1 MIRQMQHSE
10 IEGDHTM
17 AKVLVVE
24 DDESIRSLIKLTLHQ
39 FQYETEV
46 FEDAEHAWNYLQT
59 ESADIGIFDLMLP
72 GMSGLELIEKIR
84 KDEHLHDFPVI
95 ILTAK
100 DSEIDKVIGLDQGAD
115 DYMTKPF
122 SVLELTARIR
132 SLLRRSVPHT
142 EESHGFY
149 EGGLEV
155 DFDGR
160 TVHVQQRRVELTFKE
175 FELLKYLIGHK
186 GKAVSR
192 QELLN
197 QIWGYDFVGESRT
210 LDVHINS
217 LRRKLGE
224 PYDGWIQVIRGV
236 GYRFVMEG

>member
-1 MIRQMQHSE
+1 
-10 IEGDHTM
+10 M
-17 AKVLVVE
+17 ANILVVE
-24 DDESIRSLIKLTLHQ
+24 DDESIRNLIKLTLQQ

-46 FEDAEHAWNYLQT
+46 FEDAESAWEYLQS

-84 KDEHLHDFPVI
+84 KDEQLHNFPVI

-132 SLLRRSVPHT
+132 SLLRRSVAYS

-149 EGGLEV
+149 DGGLEI

-160 TVHVQQRRVELTFKE
+160 TVHVMQKQVDLTFKE
-175 FELLKYLIGHK
+175 FELLKYLILHK

-236 GYRFVMEG
+236 GYRFVSEN

>member
-1 MIRQMQHSE
+1 
-10 IEGDHTM
+10 M
-17 AKVLVVE
+17 AKILVVE
-24 DDESIRSLIKLTLHQ
+24 DDESIRNLIKLTLQQ

-46 FEDAEHAWNYLQT
+46 FEDAESAWEYLQS

-84 KDEHLHDFPVI
+84 KDEQLQDFPVI

-122 SVLELTARIR
+122 SILELTARIR
-132 SLLRRSVPHT
+132 SLLRRSGFHT
-142 EESHGFY
+142 EKNQCFSQ
-149 EGGLEV
+149 GGLEI

-160 TVHVQQRRVELTFKE
+160 TVHVLQEQVELTLKE
-175 FELLKYLIGHK
+175 FELLKYLVQHK

-217 LRRKLGE
+217 LRRKLGD
-224 PYDGWIQVIRGV
+224 PYDTWIQVIRGV
-236 GYRFVMEG
+236 GYRFVQDS

>member
-1 MIRQMQHSE
+1 
-10 IEGDHTM
+10 M
-17 AKVLVVE
+17 ARILIVE
-24 DDESIRSLIKLTLHQ
+24 DDESIRNLIELTLMQ
-39 FQYETEV
+39 FQYETV
-46 FEDAEHAWNYLQT
+46 SFEDAETAWEYLKKN
-59 ESADIGIFDLMLP
+59 SADMGIFDLMLP
-72 GMSGLELIEKIR
+72 GMTGLELIARIR
-84 KDEHLHDFPVI
+84 EDEHLSGLPVI

-100 DSEIDKVIGLDQGAD
+100 DSETHNFNEEGLN
-115 DYMTKPF
+115 
-122 SVLELTARIR
+122 I
-132 SLLRRSVPHT
+132 
-142 EESHGFY
+142 
-149 EGGLEV
+149 

-160 TVHVQQRRVELTFKE
+160 TVHVREQQVDLTYKE
-175 FELLKYLIGHK
+175 FELLKYLISHK

-236 GYRFVMEG
+236 GYRFVQESNT

>member
-1 MIRQMQHSE
+1 
-10 IEGDHTM
+10 M
-17 AKVLVVE
+17 AKILIVE
-24 DDESIRSLIKLTLHQ
+24 DDESIRNLIELTLMQ
-39 FQYETEV
+39 FQYETV
-46 FEDAEHAWNYLQT
+46 SFEDAEAAWEYLKKDHA
-59 ESADIGIFDLMLP
+59 DMGIFDLMLP
-72 GMSGLELIEKIR
+72 GMTGLELIARIR
-84 KDEHLHDFPVI
+84 EDEHLRGLPVI

-100 DSEIDKVIGLDQGAD
+100 DSELDKVIGLDQGAD

-132 SLLRRSVPHT
+132 SLLRRSVAYS

-149 EGGLEV
+149 DGGLEI

-160 TVHVQQRRVELTFKE
+160 TVHVMQKQVDLTFKE
-175 FELLKYLIGHK
+175 FELLKYLILHK

-236 GYRFVMEG
+236 GYRFVSEN

>member
-1 MIRQMQHSE
+1 MEKI
-10 IEGDHTM
+10 
-17 AKVLVVE
+17 LVVE
-24 DDESIRSLIKLTLHQ
+24 DDESIRNLIKLTLEQ
-39 FQYETEV
+39 FQYEV
-46 FEDAEHAWNYLQT
+46 QAFEDAESAWKYLQDDT
-59 ESADIGIFDLMLP
+59 ADVGIFDLMLP
-72 GMSGLELIEKIR
+72 GMSGLDLIAKIR
-84 KDEHLHDFPVI
+84 KDEQLQDFPVI

-122 SVLELTARIR
+122 SILELTARIR
-132 SLLRRSVPHT
+132 SLLRRSGFHT
-142 EESHGFY
+142 EKNQCFSQ
-149 EGGLEV
+149 GGLEI

-160 TVHVQQRRVELTFKE
+160 TVHVLQEQMELTLKE
-175 FELLKYLIGHK
+175 FELLKYLVQHK

-217 LRRKLGE
+217 LRRKLGD
-224 PYDGWIQVIRGV
+224 PYDTWIQVIRGV
-236 GYRFVMEG
+236 GYRFVQES

>member
-1 MIRQMQHSE
+1 
-10 IEGDHTM
+10 M
-17 AKVLVVE
+17 AKILVVE
-24 DDESIRSLIKLTLHQ
+24 DDESIRNLIKLTLQQ

-46 FEDAEHAWNYLQT
+46 FEDAESAWEYLQS

-84 KDEHLHDFPVI
+84 KDEQLHNFPVI

-100 DSEIDKVIGLDQGAD
+100 DSEIDKVIGLGQGAD

-132 SLLRRSVPHT
+132 SLLRRSVAYS

-149 EGGLEV
+149 DGGLEI

-160 TVHVQQRRVELTFKE
+160 TVHVMQKQVDLTFKE
-175 FELLKYLIGHK
+175 FELLKYLILHK

-236 GYRFVMEG
+236 GYRFVSEN

>member
-1 MIRQMQHSE
+1 MEKI
-10 IEGDHTM
+10 
-17 AKVLVVE
+17 LVVE
-24 DDESIRSLIKLTLHQ
+24 DDESIRNLIKLTLEQ
-39 FQYETEV
+39 FQYEV
-46 FEDAEHAWNYLQT
+46 QAFEDAESAWKYLQDDT
-59 ESADIGIFDLMLP
+59 ADVGIFDLMLP
-72 GMSGLELIEKIR
+72 GISGLDLIAKIR
-84 KDEHLHDFPVI
+84 KDEQLQDFPVI

-122 SVLELTARIR
+122 SILELTARIR
-132 SLLRRSVPHT
+132 SLLRRSGFHT
-142 EESHGFY
+142 EKNQCFSQ
-149 EGGLEV
+149 GGLEI

-160 TVHVQQRRVELTFKE
+160 TVHVLQEQVELTLKE
-175 FELLKYLIGHK
+175 FELLKYLVQHK

-217 LRRKLGE
+217 LRRKLGD
-224 PYDGWIQVIRGV
+224 PYNTWIQVIRGV
-236 GYRFVMEG
+236 GYRFVQES

>member
-1 MIRQMQHSE
+1 MEKI
-10 IEGDHTM
+10 
-17 AKVLVVE
+17 LVVE
-24 DDESIRSLIKLTLHQ
+24 DDESIRNLIKLTLEQ
-39 FQYETEV
+39 FQYEV
-46 FEDAEHAWNYLQT
+46 QAFEDAESAWKYLQDDT
-59 ESADIGIFDLMLP
+59 ADVGIFDLMLP
-72 GMSGLELIEKIR
+72 GMSGLDLIAKIR
-84 KDEHLHDFPVI
+84 KDEQLQDFPAI

-122 SVLELTARIR
+122 SILELTARIR
-132 SLLRRSVPHT
+132 SLLRRSGFHT
-142 EESHGFY
+142 EKNQCFSQ
-149 EGGLEV
+149 GGLEI

-160 TVHVQQRRVELTFKE
+160 TVHVLQEQVELTLKE
-175 FELLKYLIGHK
+175 FELLKYLVQHK

-217 LRRKLGE
+217 LRRKLGD
-224 PYDGWIQVIRGV
+224 PYDTWIQVIRGV
-236 GYRFVMEG
+236 GYRFVQDS

>member
-1 MIRQMQHSE
+1 
-10 IEGDHTM
+10 M
-17 AKVLVVE
+17 AKILVVE
-24 DDESIRSLIKLTLHQ
+24 DDESIRNLIKLTLQQ

-46 FEDAEHAWNYLQT
+46 FEDAESAWEYLQS

-84 KDEHLHDFPVI
+84 KDEQLHNFPVI

-132 SLLRRSVPHT
+132 SLLRRSVAYS

-149 EGGLEV
+149 DGGLEI

-160 TVHVQQRRVELTFKE
+160 TVHVMQKQVDLTFKE
-175 FELLKYLIGHK
+175 FELLKYLILHK

-224 PYDGWIQVIRGV
+224 PYNGWIQVIRGV
-236 GYRFVMEG
+236 GYRFVSEN

>member
-1 MIRQMQHSE
+1 
-10 IEGDHTM
+10 M

-24 DDESIRSLIKLTLHQ
+24 DDESIRSLIKLTLQQ
-39 FQYETEV
+39 FQYETEA
-46 FEDAEHAWNYLQT
+46 FEDAEHAWEYLQN

-84 KDEHLHDFPVI
+84 KDEHLYDFPVI

-132 SLLRRSVPHT
+132 SLLRRSVVHA
-142 EESHGFY
+142 EENHCFCQ
-149 EGGLEV
+149 GGLEI

-160 TVHVQQRRVELTFKE
+160 IVQAMQRQVELTFKE
-175 FELLKYLIGHK
+175 FELLKYLIQHK

-224 PYDGWIQVIRGV
+224 PFDGWIQVIRGV

>member
-1 MIRQMQHSE
+1 
-10 IEGDHTM
+10 
-17 AKVLVVE
+17 
-24 DDESIRSLIKLTLHQ
+24 
-39 FQYETEV
+39 
-46 FEDAEHAWNYLQT
+46 
-59 ESADIGIFDLMLP
+59 
-72 GMSGLELIEKIR
+72 MSGLELIEKIR
-84 KDEHLHDFPVI
+84 KDEQLHNFPVI

-132 SLLRRSVPHT
+132 SLLRRSVAYS

-149 EGGLEV
+149 DGGLEI

-160 TVHVQQRRVELTFKE
+160 TVHVMQKQVDLTFKE
-175 FELLKYLIGHK
+175 FELLKYLILHK

-236 GYRFVMEG
+236 GYRFVSEN

>member
-1 MIRQMQHSE
+1 
-10 IEGDHTM
+10 M
-17 AKVLVVE
+17 AKILVVE
-24 DDESIRSLIKLTLHQ
+24 DDESIRNLIKLTLQQ

-46 FEDAEHAWNYLQT
+46 FEDAESAWEYLQS

-84 KDEHLHDFPVI
+84 KDEQLHNFPVI

-132 SLLRRSVPHT
+132 SLLRRSVAYS

-149 EGGLEV
+149 DGGLDI

-160 TVHVQQRRVELTFKE
+160 TVHVMQKQVDLTFKE
-175 FELLKYLIGHK
+175 FELLKYLILHK

-236 GYRFVMEG
+236 GYRFVSEN

>member
-1 MIRQMQHSE
+1 MEKI
-10 IEGDHTM
+10 
-17 AKVLVVE
+17 LVVE
-24 DDESIRSLIKLTLHQ
+24 DDESIRNLIKLTLEQ
-39 FQYETEV
+39 FQYEV
-46 FEDAEHAWNYLQT
+46 QAFEDAESAWKYLQDDT
-59 ESADIGIFDLMLP
+59 ANVGIFDLMLP
-72 GMSGLELIEKIR
+72 GMSGLDLIAKIR
-84 KDEHLHDFPVI
+84 KDEQLQDFPVI

-122 SVLELTARIR
+122 SILELTARIR
-132 SLLRRSVPHT
+132 SLLRRSGFHT
-142 EESHGFY
+142 EKNQCFSQ
-149 EGGLEV
+149 GGLEI

-160 TVHVQQRRVELTFKE
+160 TVHVLQQQVELTLKE
-175 FELLKYLIGHK
+175 FELLKYLVQHK

-217 LRRKLGE
+217 LRRKLGD
-224 PYDGWIQVIRGV
+224 PYDTWIQVIRGV
-236 GYRFVMEG
+236 GYRFVQES

>member
-1 MIRQMQHSE
+1 
-10 IEGDHTM
+10 M
-17 AKVLVVE
+17 AKTLVVE
-24 DDESIRSLIKLTLHQ
+24 DDESIRNLIKLTLQQ

-46 FEDAEHAWNYLQT
+46 FEDAESAWEYLQS

-84 KDEHLHDFPVI
+84 KDEQLHNFPVI

-132 SLLRRSVPHT
+132 SLLRRSVAYS

-149 EGGLEV
+149 DGGLEI

-160 TVHVQQRRVELTFKE
+160 TVHVMQKQVDLTFKE
-175 FELLKYLIGHK
+175 FELLKYLILHK

-236 GYRFVMEG
+236 GYRFVSEN

>member
-1 MIRQMQHSE
+1 MQE
-10 IEGDHTM
+10 KKRNTVKI
-17 AKVLVVE
+17 LVVE
-24 DDESIRSLIKLTLHQ
+24 DDESIRNLIKLTLQQ

-46 FEDAEHAWNYLQT
+46 FEDAESAWEYLQS

-84 KDEHLHDFPVI
+84 KDEQLHNFPVI

-132 SLLRRSVPHT
+132 SLLRRSVAYS

-149 EGGLEV
+149 DGGLEI

-160 TVHVQQRRVELTFKE
+160 TVHVMQKQVDLTFKE
-175 FELLKYLIGHK
+175 FELLKYLILHK

-236 GYRFVMEG
+236 GYRFVSEN

>member
-1 MIRQMQHSE
+1 MEKI
-10 IEGDHTM
+10 
-17 AKVLVVE
+17 LVVE
-24 DDESIRSLIKLTLHQ
+24 DDESIRNLIKLTLEQ
-39 FQYETEV
+39 FQYEV
-46 FEDAEHAWNYLQT
+46 QAFEDAESAWKYLQDDT
-59 ESADIGIFDLMLP
+59 ADVGIFYLMLP
-72 GMSGLELIEKIR
+72 GMSGLDLIAKIR
-84 KDEHLHDFPVI
+84 KDEQLQDFPVI

-122 SVLELTARIR
+122 SILELTARIR
-132 SLLRRSVPHT
+132 SLLRRSGFHT
-142 EESHGFY
+142 EKNQCFSQ
-149 EGGLEV
+149 GGLEI

-160 TVHVQQRRVELTFKE
+160 TVHVLQEQVELTLKE
-175 FELLKYLIGHK
+175 FELLKYLVQHK

-217 LRRKLGE
+217 LRRKLGD
-224 PYDGWIQVIRGV
+224 PYDTWIQVIRGV
-236 GYRFVMEG
+236 GYRFVQES

>member
-1 MIRQMQHSE
+1 MGQKVSPHGLRVGVIKDWDSKWY
-10 IEGDHTM
+10 GD
-17 AKVLVVE
+17 KKNFSDYLVE
-24 DDESIRSLIKLTLHQ
+24 DHQIREYVKKKL
-39 FQYETEV
+39 YV
-46 FEDAEHAWNYLQT
+46 AGV
-59 ESADIGIFDLMLP
+59 SKI
-72 GMSGLELIEKIR
+72 LIERSSENKIR
-84 KDEHLHDFPVI
+84 VI

-100 DSEIDKVIGLDQGAD
+100 DSELDKVIGLDQGAD

-132 SLLRRSVPHT
+132 SLLRRSVAYS

-149 EGGLEV
+149 DGGLEI

-160 TVHVQQRRVELTFKE
+160 TVHVMQKQVDLTFKE
-175 FELLKYLIGHK
+175 FELLKYLILHK

-236 GYRFVMEG
+236 GYRFVSEN

>member
-1 MIRQMQHSE
+1 MEKI
-10 IEGDHTM
+10 
-17 AKVLVVE
+17 LVVE
-24 DDESIRSLIKLTLHQ
+24 DDESIRNLIKLTLEQ
-39 FQYETEV
+39 FQYEV
-46 FEDAEHAWNYLQT
+46 QAFEDAESAWKSLQDDT
-59 ESADIGIFDLMLP
+59 ADVGIFDLMLP
-72 GMSGLELIEKIR
+72 GMSGLDLIAKIR
-84 KDEHLHDFPVI
+84 KDEQLQDFPVI

-122 SVLELTARIR
+122 SILELTARIR
-132 SLLRRSVPHT
+132 SLLRRSGFHT
-142 EESHGFY
+142 EKNQCFSQ
-149 EGGLEV
+149 GGLEI

-160 TVHVQQRRVELTFKE
+160 TVHVLQEQVELTLKE
-175 FELLKYLIGHK
+175 FELLKYLVQHK

-217 LRRKLGE
+217 LRRKLGD
-224 PYDGWIQVIRGV
+224 PYDTWIQVIRGV
-236 GYRFVMEG
+236 GYRFVQDS

>member
-1 MIRQMQHSE
+1 MEKI
-10 IEGDHTM
+10 
-17 AKVLVVE
+17 LVVE
-24 DDESIRSLIKLTLHQ
+24 DDESIRNLIKLTLEQ
-39 FQYETEV
+39 FQYEV
-46 FEDAEHAWNYLQT
+46 QAFEDAESAWKYLQDDT
-59 ESADIGIFDLMLP
+59 ADVGIFDLMLP
-72 GMSGLELIEKIR
+72 GMSGLDLIAKIR
-84 KDEHLHDFPVI
+84 KDEQLQDFPVI

-122 SVLELTARIR
+122 SILELTARIR
-132 SLLRRSVPHT
+132 SLLRRSGFHT
-142 EESHGFY
+142 EKNQCFSQV
-149 EGGLEV
+149 GLEI

-160 TVHVQQRRVELTFKE
+160 TVHVLQEQVELTLKE
-175 FELLKYLIGHK
+175 FELLKYLVQHK

-217 LRRKLGE
+217 LRRKLGDS
-224 PYDGWIQVIRGV
+224 YDTWIQVIRGV
-236 GYRFVMEG
+236 GYRFVQES

>member
-1 MIRQMQHSE
+1 MEKI
-10 IEGDHTM
+10 
-17 AKVLVVE
+17 LVVE
-24 DDESIRSLIKLTLHQ
+24 DDESIRNLIKLTLEQ
-39 FQYETEV
+39 FQSEV
-46 FEDAEHAWNYLQT
+46 QAFEDAESAWKYLQDDT
-59 ESADIGIFDLMLP
+59 ADVGIFDLMLP
-72 GMSGLELIEKIR
+72 GMSGLDLIAKIR
-84 KDEHLHDFPVI
+84 KDEQLQDFPVI

-122 SVLELTARIR
+122 SILELTARIR
-132 SLLRRSVPHT
+132 SLLRRSGFHT
-142 EESHGFY
+142 EKNQCFSQ
-149 EGGLEV
+149 GGLEI

-160 TVHVQQRRVELTFKE
+160 TVHVLQEQVELTLKE
-175 FELLKYLIGHK
+175 FELLKYLVQHK

-217 LRRKLGE
+217 LRRKLGD
-224 PYDGWIQVIRGV
+224 PYDTWIQVIRGV
-236 GYRFVMEG
+236 GYRFVQES

>member
-1 MIRQMQHSE
+1 
-10 IEGDHTM
+10 M
-17 AKVLVVE
+17 AKILVVE
-24 DDESIRSLIKLTLHQ
+24 DDESIRNLIKLTLQQ

-46 FEDAEHAWNYLQT
+46 FEDAESAWEYLQS

-84 KDEHLHDFPVI
+84 KDEQLHNFPVI

-132 SLLRRSVPHT
+132 SLLRRSVAYS

-149 EGGLEV
+149 DGGLEI

-160 TVHVQQRRVELTFKE
+160 TVHAMQKQVDLTFKE
-175 FELLKYLIGHK
+175 FELLKYLILHK

-236 GYRFVMEG
+236 GYRFVSEN

>member
-1 MIRQMQHSE
+1 MEKI
-10 IEGDHTM
+10 
-17 AKVLVVE
+17 LVVE
-24 DDESIRSLIKLTLHQ
+24 DDESIRNLIKLTLEQ
-39 FQYETEV
+39 FQYEV
-46 FEDAEHAWNYLQT
+46 QAFEDAESAWKYLQDDT
-59 ESADIGIFDLMLP
+59 ADVGIFDLMLP
-72 GMSGLELIEKIR
+72 GMSGLDLIAKIR
-84 KDEHLHDFPVI
+84 KDEQLQDFPVI

-122 SVLELTARIR
+122 SILELTARIR
-132 SLLRRSVPHT
+132 SLLRRSGFHT
-142 EESHGFY
+142 EKNQCFSQ
-149 EGGLEV
+149 GGLEI

-160 TVHVQQRRVELTFKE
+160 TVHVLQEQVELTLKE
-175 FELLKYLIGHK
+175 FELLKYLVQHK

-217 LRRKLGE
+217 LRRKLGD
-224 PYDGWIQVIRGV
+224 PYDTWIQVIRGV
-236 GYRFVMEG
+236 GYRFVQETSYEDVKR

>member
-1 MIRQMQHSE
+1 
-10 IEGDHTM
+10 M
-17 AKVLVVE
+17 AKILVVE
-24 DDESIRSLIKLTLHQ
+24 DDESIRNLIKLTLQQ

-46 FEDAEHAWNYLQT
+46 FEDAESAWEYLQS

-84 KDEHLHDFPVI
+84 KDEQLHNFPVI

-115 DYMTKPF
+115 DYTTKPF

-132 SLLRRSVPHT
+132 SLLRRSVAYS

-149 EGGLEV
+149 DGGLEI

-160 TVHVQQRRVELTFKE
+160 TVHVMQKQVDLTFKE
-175 FELLKYLIGHK
+175 FELLKYLILHK

-236 GYRFVMEG
+236 GYRFVSEN

>member
-1 MIRQMQHSE
+1 
-10 IEGDHTM
+10 M
-17 AKVLVVE
+17 AKILVVE
-24 DDESIRSLIKLTLHQ
+24 DDESIRNLIKLTLQQ

-46 FEDAEHAWNYLQT
+46 FEDAESAWEYLQS

-84 KDEHLHDFPVI
+84 KDEQLHNFPVI

-132 SLLRRSVPHT
+132 SLLRRSVAYS

-149 EGGLEV
+149 DGGLEI

-160 TVHVQQRRVELTFKE
+160 TVHVMQKQVDLTFKE
-175 FELLKYLIGHK
+175 FEPLKYLILHK

-236 GYRFVMEG
+236 GYRFVSEN

>member
-1 MIRQMQHSE
+1 
-10 IEGDHTM
+10 M
-17 AKVLVVE
+17 AKILVVE
-24 DDESIRSLIKLTLHQ
+24 DDESIRNLIKLTLQQ

-46 FEDAEHAWNYLQT
+46 FEDAESAWEYLQS

-84 KDEHLHDFPVI
+84 KDEQLHNFPVI

-132 SLLRRSVPHT
+132 SLLRRSVAYS

-149 EGGLEV
+149 DGGLEI

-160 TVHVQQRRVELTFKE
+160 TVHVMQKQVDLTFKE
-175 FELLKYLIGHK
+175 FELLKYLILHK

-236 GYRFVMEG
+236 GYRFVLEN

>member
-1 MIRQMQHSE
+1 
-10 IEGDHTM
+10 M
-17 AKVLVVE
+17 AKILVVE
-24 DDESIRSLIKLTLHQ
+24 DDESIRNLIKLTLQQ

-46 FEDAEHAWNYLQT
+46 FEDAESAWEYLQS

-84 KDEHLHDFPVI
+84 KDEQLHNSPVI

-132 SLLRRSVPHT
+132 SLLRRSVAHS

-149 EGGLEV
+149 DGGLEI

-160 TVHVQQRRVELTFKE
+160 TVHVMQKQVDLTFKE
-175 FELLKYLIGHK
+175 FELLKYLILHK

-236 GYRFVMEG
+236 GYRFVSEN